1 MSVLWKLSIFSCLVS
16 ISAIA
21 GIVRPFPGEA
31 NTSVKFAPDSSPQE
45 NLLAQCSITNPGC
58 HRGPGG
64 YAPPPPEAF
73 KTPES
78 FAIESR
84 GGRCEADQEL
94 DQELIGRSLT
104 PLTPKLPNHP
114 PRSGLTV
121 SASPQ
126 FFIYSPQTTASTAEF
141 VLKDENEEDIYRNTF
156 PISGSAKT
164 LVIRLP
170 ESVNL
175 EVNRSYHW
183 YFSIVCDP
191 DNLSK
196 NVDIN
201 AWTQRVAVNPA
212 LANELENA
220 DTLTQS
226 GLYAQTGIWY
236 DAIAILAQM
245 RQENS
250 DDAIAAE
257 NWQNLLNSAGLQ
269 EFVSIP
275 IETISLEESTEE

>member
-1 MSVLWKLSIFSCLVS
+1 MRVLWKLSIFSCLVS
-16 ISAIA
+16 ISTIA

-31 NTSVKFAPDSSPQE
+31 NTSVQFAPDPSPQE
-45 NLLAQCSITNPGC
+45 NLLAQACLPNNPGC
-58 HRGPGG
+58 QPGG
-64 YAPPPPEAF
+64 YAPPLPEAF
-73 KTPES
+73 ETSKP

-94 DQELIGRSLT
+94 DQGLIGRSLA
-104 PLTPKLPNHP
+104 PLTPQLPNHP
-114 PRSGLTV
+114 PRSGMTV

-141 VLKDENEEDIYRNTF
+141 VLKDENEVDLYRKTF
-156 PISGSAKT
+156 PISGEAKT

-170 ESVNL
+170 ESINL

-220 DTLTQS
+220 DSLTQS

-236 DAIAILAQM
+236 DAIAILAQL

-250 DDAIAAE
+250 DDAIAVE
-257 NWQNLLNSAGLQ
+257 KWKNLLNSAGLQ
-269 EFVSIP
+269 EFVSLP
-275 IETISLEESTEE
+275 IETISLEESTEQ

>member
-31 NTSVKFAPDSSPQE
+31 NTSVKFAPDPSPQD
-45 NLLAQCSITNPGC
+45 NLLTQICPPANPGC
-58 HRGPGG
+58 QPGG
-64 YAPPPPEAF
+64 YVPPPPEAF
-73 KTPES
+73 ERSKP

-94 DQELIGRSLT
+94 DQGLIGRSLA
-104 PLTPKLPNHP
+104 PLTPNLPNHP

-141 VLKDENEEDIYRNTF
+141 VLKDQNEEDIYRKTF
-156 PISGSAKT
+156 PISGEAKT

-201 AWTQRVAVNPA
+201 AWTQRIAVNPA

-220 DTLTQS
+220 DSLTQS

-236 DAIAILAQM
+236 DAIAILAQL

-257 NWQNLLNSAGLQ
+257 KWKNLLNSAGLQ

-275 IETISLEESTEE
+275 IETISLEESTEQ

>member
-31 NTSVKFAPDSSPQE
+31 NTSVKFGPDHSPQG
-45 NLLAQCSITNPGC
+45 NLLAQGCPINNPGC
-58 HRGPGG
+58 QGG

-73 KTPES
+73 ETSKP
-78 FAIESR
+78 FALENR

-94 DQELIGRSLT
+94 DQDLIGRSLA
-104 PLTPKLPNHP
+104 PLTPSLPNHP
-114 PRSGLTV
+114 PRSGMTV

-141 VLKDENEEDIYRNTF
+141 VLKDENEEDIYRKTF
-156 PISGSAKT
+156 PISGEAKT

-170 ESVNL
+170 ESINL

-201 AWTQRVAVNPA
+201 AWTQRIEVNPA
-212 LANELENA
+212 LANELKNA

-226 GLYAQTGIWY
+226 GLYAKTGIWY
-236 DAIAILAQM
+236 DAIAILAQL

-257 NWQNLLNSAGLQ
+257 KWQNLLNSAGLQ
-269 EFVSIP
+269 EFVSLP